1 MQDTDPLSSIV
12 VPDLAQKGRALL
24 DNEHEGIQSAV
35 LHEVEGNKTHLFA
48 IPEGD
53 TFPTHDTPRHV
64 MIHVVSGRARIT
76 LGDDETT
83 AAPNAWIYMPP
94 NLPHSLEALTPFV
107 FTLHVQPVDTQ

>member
-1 MQDTDPLSSIV
+1 MHDSDSSTPIV
-12 VPDLAQKGRALL
+12 VPDLAQKGHDLL

-35 LHEVEGNKTHLFA
+35 LHGFEGKKTHLFA
-48 IPEGD
+48 IPEGE
-53 TFPTHDTPRHV
+53 TFPTHDTHRHV
-64 MIHVVSGRARIT
+64 MIHVVDGRARIT

-107 FTLHVQPVDTQ
+107 FTLHVEPVDSQ

>member
-1 MQDTDPLSSIV
+1 MHDSDSSTPIV
-12 VPDLAQKGRALL
+12 VPDLAQKGHDLL
-24 DNEHEGIQSAV
+24 DNEHEGIQNTV
-35 LHEVEGNKTHLFA
+35 LHGFEGNKTHLFA
-48 IPEGD
+48 IPEGE

-64 MIHVVSGRARIT
+64 MIHVVDGRARIT

-107 FTLHVQPVDTQ
+107 FTLHVEPVDSQ